1 MQITV
6 REQSVRTELNINVA
20 FDIIRAYGYS
30 KLSDLQTIFSL
41 SDDPTVDEVES
52 ISTLAV
58 FGIKEAM
65 RVDGYKEDEIEL
77 EAPSLRDLNPL
88 LLGDPSIIEGLVN
101 ELMEHV
107 PGDEES
113 PEGRESSGES
123 EPSNDKKKGSS

>member
-6 REQSVRTELNINVA
+6 REQSYRTELNINVA

-41 SDDPTVDEVES
+41 SEDPTVDEVEA
-52 ISTLAV
+52 ISSLAV

-65 RVDGYKEDEIEL
+65 RVDGVNEDEIER

-88 LLGDPSIIEGLVN
+88 LLGDPSLIEGLVN
-101 ELMEHV
+101 ELMEHL
-107 PGDEES
+107 PGDPEES
-113 PEGRESSGES
+113 EGSGES
-123 EPSNDKKKGSS
+123 ETSNGKKKKGSS

>member
-6 REQSVRTELNINVA
+6 REQSFRTELNINVA

-41 SDDPTVDEVES
+41 SEDPTVDEVEA
-52 ISTLAV
+52 ISSLAV

-65 RVDGYKEDEIEL
+65 RVDGYKEDEIER

-88 LLGDPSIIEGLVN
+88 LLGDPSLIEGLVN
-101 ELMEHV
+101 ELMEHL
-107 PGDEES
+107 PGDEDEA
-113 PEGRESSGES
+113 SSGES
-123 EPSNDKKKGSS
+123 GGSGNKKKGSS